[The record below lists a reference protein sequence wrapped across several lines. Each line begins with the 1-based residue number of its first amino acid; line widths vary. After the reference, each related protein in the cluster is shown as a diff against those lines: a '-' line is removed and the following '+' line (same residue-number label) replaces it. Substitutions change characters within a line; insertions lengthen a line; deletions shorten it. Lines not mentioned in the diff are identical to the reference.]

1 MAKTRSYNLLCP
13 IARALDAVGDRWSL
27 LILRD
32 LHAGP
37 ARFADLQS
45 GLTGIASNLL
55 SDRLVH
61 LAAEGFLEKGPG
73 PHGTTLY
80 QLTDVGWSTRQLLF
94 ELARL
99 GGQLMPVA
107 KPKKPGNLRT
117 IAVTLAAAL
126 ERAGAGDTPLAATIE
141 IEGEPYAISTGDGA
155 VSVVAGPVAGSDLRL
170 ASSYDAVLRVSAG
183 AMSLEHFATEHAT
196 LSGGTAEDR
205 ARLIQALAAAIAQMQ

>member
-13 IARALDAVGDRWSL
+13 IARALDAIGDRWSL

-55 SDRLVH
+55 ADRLVH
-61 LAAEGFLEKGPG
+61 LSTEGFLEKVAG

-80 QLTDVGWSTRQLLF
+80 QLTPTGWSTRALLF
-94 ELARL
+94 DLARI

-107 KPKKPGNLRT
+107 EPKRPGNLRT

-126 ERAGAGDTPLAATIE
+126 ERALPGDANLSATLE
-141 IEGEPYAISTGDGA
+141 VDGEPFAITAADGA
-155 VSVVAGPVAGSDLRL
+155 VSVVSGTASNTDLHL
-170 ASSYDAVLRVSAG
+170 SSSYTALLQAAAGVLP
-183 AMSLEHFATEHAT
+183 LNTFATDHAQ
-196 LSGGTAEDR
+196 LSGGTKEQQNA
-205 ARLIQALAAAIAQMQ
+205 LLQALGAAMAQMQ